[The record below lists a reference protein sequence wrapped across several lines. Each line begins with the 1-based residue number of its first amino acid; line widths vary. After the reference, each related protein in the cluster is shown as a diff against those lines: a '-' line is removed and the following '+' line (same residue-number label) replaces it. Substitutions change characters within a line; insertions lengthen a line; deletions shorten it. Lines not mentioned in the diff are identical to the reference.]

1 MKKFGYL
8 MGAALLTLGSC
19 TNEINEEGFVDKAN
33 TISFNAY
40 SNKTRADYTSGD
52 VDISVM
58 KTGSFGVVG
67 YKNSDNNLYLGSTT
81 KATEQVWKTDAS
93 YTGDGYWDYKVSSEL
108 KYWPQENM
116 DFYAYFPYS
125 AQGDVFAQSDASGD
139 VMTIT
144 NESGDQ
150 DILFPRE
157 SGVSQTNY
165 VPLHFKHALSK
176 LKAVY
181 IKVNAVD
188 VQVEVKKI
196 TFLNTST
203 KGKIKV
209 DYSGNASYETTLN
222 DVPRSFDFTSEP
234 KTITYNA
241 NPSTTDEGVEL
252 FDNDDNG
259 YIFATNTNLQHN
271 VKGTGKSLWS
281 AGDKTSL
288 GSSTLPNSSLVC
300 MELDCKVIAAGHYLV
315 GSADTYGKMYI
326 PMHGTSSNNADISEL
341 LAGRRYTYK
350 VVMESNVGYK
360 ENGDPIMLAP
370 IRFSVNEV
378 TEWNDVTVTINL

>member
-1 MKKFGYL
+1 MKTFGYISL
-8 MGAALLTLGSC
+8 AALLAFASC
-19 TNEINEEGFVDKAN
+19 TNEINEEGFVDKTK

-40 SNKTRADYTSGD
+40 PNKTRAYSGGD
-52 VDISVM
+52 ADISVM

-67 YKNSDNNLYLGSTT
+67 YTSDNNIYLGSTN
-81 KATEQVWKTDAS
+81 KAIEQKWNSTS
-93 YTGDGYWDYKVSSEL
+93 NSWDYATPSDL
-108 KYWPQENM
+108 KYWPANSM

-144 NESGDQ
+144 NESGNQ
-150 DILFPRE
+150 DILFARE

-165 VPLHFKHALSK
+165 VPLYFKHALSK

-188 VQVEVKKI
+188 VQVEVQKI

-209 DYSGNASYETTLN
+209 NYSGDASYETTSS
-222 DVPRSFDFTSEP
+222 DVPRSFDFTSAT

-241 NPSTTDEGVEL
+241 NPSTTYEGVEL
-252 FDNDDNG
+252 FGNDDNG
-259 YIFATNTNLQHN
+259 YIFATNTNVQHN

-288 GSSTLPNSSLVC
+288 GSSTLPNSNLVC

-315 GSADTYGKMYI
+315 GSADAYGKMYI

-350 VVMESNVGYK
+350 VVMESNVGYD

-378 TEWNDVTVTINL
+378 TAWNDVTVTINL

>member
-1 MKKFGYL
+1 MKTFGYISL
-8 MGAALLTLGSC
+8 AALLALASC
-19 TNEINEEGFVDKAN
+19 TNEINDEGVVDKAN
-33 TISFNAY
+33 TIAFSAY
-40 SNKTRADYTSGD
+40 SNKTRAYPGGD
-52 VDISVM
+52 ADISVM

-67 YKNSDNNLYLGSTT
+67 YTSDNNIYLGSTN
-81 KATEQVWKTDAS
+81 KAIEQSWNSTS
-93 YTGDGYWDYKVSSEL
+93 WDYATPSDL
-108 KYWPQENM
+108 KYWPANSM

-150 DILFPRE
+150 DILFAHAADI
-157 SGVSQTNY
+157 SQTNY
-165 VPLHFKHALSK
+165 VPLYFKHALSK

-188 VQVEVKKI
+188 VQVEVQKI

-209 DYSGNASYETTLN
+209 DYSGNASYEPTSS
-222 DVPRSFDFTSEP
+222 DVPRFFDFTSEP
-234 KTITYNA
+234 KTITYSA

-259 YIFATNTNLQHN
+259 YIFATNTNVKHN

>member
-40 SNKTRADYTSGD
+40 SNKTRAGYTSGD

-125 AQGDVFAQSDASGD
+125 DQGDVFAQSDASGD

-144 NESGDQ
+144 NESGNQ
-150 DILFPRE
+150 DVLFACE
-157 SGVSQTNY
+157 KNQAQTAH
-165 VPLHFKHALSK
+165 VPLRFHHALSK
-176 LKAVY
+176 IAS
-181 IKVNAVD
+181 VNILVNQPD
-188 VQVEVKKI
+188 VEVEVQKI
-196 TFLNTST
+196 EFLNTST

-209 DYSGNASYETTLN
+209 DNSGNATYEPTPNTT
-222 DVPRSFDFTSEP
+222 RSLL
-234 KTITYNA
+234 
-241 NPSTTDEGVEL
+241 STK
-252 FDNDDNG
+252 N
-259 YIFATNTNLQHN
+259 I
-271 VKGTGKSLWS
+271 
-281 AGDKTSL
+281 
-288 GSSTLPNSSLVC
+288 
-300 MELDCKVIAAGHYLV
+300 
-315 GSADTYGKMYI
+315 
-326 PMHGTSSNNADISEL
+326 
-341 LAGRRYTYK
+341 
-350 VVMESNVGYK
+350 
-360 ENGDPIMLAP
+360 
-370 IRFSVNEV
+370 
-378 TEWNDVTVTINL
+378 

>member
-1 MKKFGYL
+1 MKTFGYISL
-8 MGAALLTLGSC
+8 AALLTLASC
-19 TNEINEEGFVDKAN
+19 TNEINEEGFVDKEN

-40 SNKTRADYTSGD
+40 SNKTRAYSGGD
-52 VDISVM
+52 ADISVM

-67 YKNSDNNLYLGSTT
+67 YTSDNNIYLGSTN
-81 KATEQVWKTDAS
+81 KAIEQSWNSTS
-93 YTGDGYWDYKVSSEL
+93 WDYATPSDL
-108 KYWPQENM
+108 KYWPANSM

-150 DILFPRE
+150 DILFARAADI
-157 SGVSQTNY
+157 SQTNY
-165 VPLHFKHALSK
+165 VPLYFKHALSK

-188 VQVEVKKI
+188 VQVEVQKI

-209 DYSGNASYETTLN
+209 DYSGNASYEPTSS

-315 GSADTYGKMYI
+315 GSADAYGKMYI
-326 PMHGTSSNNADISEL
+326 PMHGTSSNNADISKL